1 MSEHFSQQDL
11 KNINLIK
18 LQKMTLIF
26 NAIEDG
32 WTIQKIG
39 DEFICDKKHE
49 GRKEVLSD
57 EYLNTFME
65 KNLTLKNILC

>member
-1 MSEHFSQQDL
+1 MSEQTFTDDIN
-11 KNINLIK
+11 NINLIK
-18 LQKMTLIF
+18 LQKMSLIF
-26 NAIEDG
+26 NAIENG
-32 WTIQKIG
+32 WIIQKIG

-57 EYLNTFME
+57 EYLNTFMK